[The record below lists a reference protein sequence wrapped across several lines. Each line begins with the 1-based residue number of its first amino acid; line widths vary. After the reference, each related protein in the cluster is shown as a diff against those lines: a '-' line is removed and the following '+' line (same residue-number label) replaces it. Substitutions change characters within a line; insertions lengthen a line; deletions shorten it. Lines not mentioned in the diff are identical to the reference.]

1 MDIYKR
7 KCDEDIER
15 LQAEIDE
22 ERKARIKAENEAVD
36 LLAESFVIFDLKAE
50 IDELVDMLESMTDD
64 AEYYASYVS
73 KYLFDKQGVK
83 DKLKASRELI
93 KKHKGE

>member
-1 MDIYKR
+1 MDLKKSYYNS
-7 KCDEDIER
+7 EGIELNI
-15 LQAEIDE
+15 LQMVDQEPEWAANRIQEGE
-22 ERKARIKAENEAVD
+22 KSGIKA
-36 LLAESFVIFDLKAE
+36 IKQQAE

-73 KYLFDKQGVK
+73 KYLFDKHGVK
-83 DKLKASRELI
+83 DRLKASRELI